1 MEWHPALV
9 HFPMGFAV
17 ASWIS
22 ETIRTWTSPANAQA
36 AVWESMSRVLLW
48 WTLPALLLAVVSGN
62 LANDAHGPQGSG
74 SAVEVLQNHE
84 ALGYF
89 TAAGLTFLAFWRSVR
104 ALTMSKSEQRGY
116 WFTLTAF
123 VLVMAWGATLGG
135 RLVYQHGIGVETS
148 PVSTSPSLPLH

>member
-74 SAVEVLQNHE
+74 PAVATLQNHE

-89 TAAGLTFLAFWRSVR
+89 TAAGLVFLAFWRSVR

-116 WFTLTAF
+116 WMTLTAF
-123 VLVMAWGATLGG
+123 LMVMVWGSTLGG
-135 RLVYQHGIGVETS
+135 RLVYQHGIGVETTA
-148 PVSTSPSLPLH
+148 TSSSKSLQPH

>member
-17 ASWIS
+17 ASWLS
-22 ETIRTWTSPANAQA
+22 ETIRTWGLPVGSGNS
-36 AVWESMSRVLLW
+36 VWEPMSRILLW

-74 SAVEVLQNHE
+74 PAVATLQNHE

-89 TAAGLTFLAFWRSVR
+89 TSAGLVFLAFWRSVR
-104 ALTMSKSEQRGY
+104 ALTMSKNEQRGY
-116 WFTLTAF
+116 WMTMTVFLM
-123 VLVMAWGATLGG
+123 VMVYGAYLGG
-135 RLVYQHGIGVETS
+135 RLVYQHGLGLETKALSSS
-148 PVSTSPSLPLH
+148 PNLQAP